1 MRSLLEQYGT
11 AIFTLVFIAILI
23 AMAGPFGVKIKEYML
38 EKTNYTNQIG
48 SEEIAKATNNENKS
62 EDIATMNELYA
73 CLYTNGELVISAAPI
88 DNTGRTDVDTDF
100 EECVLK
106 DVVKNDI
113 DTYPK
118 WLSPY
123 LAEMYGSRYVDTHT
137 ENIKTV
143 NIINEIKP
151 TTCEYWFYSC
161 TNLTEIKNIQN
172 LNTSECTD
180 MQYMFCGC
188 QILSN
193 LDVSKWDTSKVTNM
207 IGMLISCSPQNILK
221 GYDLSEVSENPVDT
235 IQYLIDNHIFNLDSI
250 DMKNKDF
257 YLNIFNLPM

>member
-1 MRSLLEQYGT
+1 MRSFLEQYGVGI
-11 AIFTLVFIAILI
+11 ATLVFMVILI
-23 AMAGPFGVKIKEYML
+23 AMASPFGIRIREYLLPQM
-38 EKTNYTNQIG
+38 EYASTIG
-48 SEEIAKATNNENKS
+48 SEEMEKVIGDDTSNDDVAAMS
-62 EDIATMNELYA
+62 SIYA
-73 CLYTNGELVISAAPI
+73 CLYTDGELVLSGTPI
-88 DNTGRTDVDTDF
+88 DNTGRIDVDTDF
-100 EECVLK
+100 GECVLK

-161 TNLTEIKNIQN
+161 VNLTEIKNIQN
-172 LNTSECTD
+172 LNTSACTD

-188 QILSN
+188 KILSN
-193 LDVSKWDTSKVTNM
+193 LDISKWNTSKVTNM

-221 GYDLSEVSENPVDT
+221 GYDLSEVSKSPVDT

-250 DMKNKDF
+250 DMKNKYF
-257 YLNIFNLPM
+257 YLNIFNLPL